1 MTDTDKRTV
10 RGLGLCSGGLDS
22 MLAGLVLKE
31 QGVDVTWICFETP
44 FFPADKAR
52 KASEMTGIPL
62 IVREITDIYLEML
75 RDPPC
80 GYGKHMNPC
89 RDCHALMFRLAGE
102 VMEAEG
108 FDFLFSGE
116 VAGQRPLSQN
126 KQALRY
132 VEKRSGFDGK
142 VLRPLS
148 AKVLPETGVEE
159 SGLVD
164 RERLLGIQGRSRKE
178 QMALA
183 SAYGI
188 TEYPSPA
195 GGCLLTDQK
204 YSERLRDLFGSGK
217 AFESSDLHLLKQGR
231 HLRLS
236 NGEKVIIGRTQVD
249 NRWIDTFHQ
258 PARHRL
264 IDLKG
269 KGSPTVLVDAD
280 ATEETVNIGAALC
293 AGYAKVPAGEEVEA
307 VVQEGADRRVIV
319 VASVDPS
326 DYRGCII

>member
-1 MTDTDKRTV
+1 MTDNKTSV
-10 RGLGLCSGGLDS
+10 RAIGLCSGGLDS
-22 MLAGLVLKE
+22 MLAGLVLKD
-31 QGVDVTWICFETP
+31 QGIDVTWICFETP

-52 KASEMTGIPL
+52 EASEMTGIPL
-62 IVREITDIYLEML
+62 IVREITATYLEML
-75 RDPPC
+75 TDPPC

-102 VMEAEG
+102 VMEQEG

-148 AKVLPETGVEE
+148 AKVLPETEME
-159 SGLVD
+159 TEGLVD

-183 SAYGI
+183 ESYGLKAY
-188 TEYPSPA
+188 PAPA
-195 GGCLLTDQK
+195 GGCLLTDKK
-204 YSERLRDLFGSGK
+204 YSDRLRDLFGSGK
-217 AFESSDLHLLKQGR
+217 AYESSDLHLLKQGR
-231 HLRLS
+231 HLRLP
-236 NGEKVIIGRTQVD
+236 NGEKVIIGRTKGD
-249 NRWIDTFHQ
+249 NRWIVKYHD
-258 PARHRL
+258 PARHYL
-264 IDLKG
+264 LDLKG

-280 ATEETVNIGAALC
+280 ATEETISIGAALC
-293 AGYAKVPAGEEVEA
+293 AGYAKVPVGEAVEA
-307 VVQEGADRRVIV
+307 VVQSPQGRRVISV
-319 VASVDPS
+319 TSVDPA
-326 DYRGCII
+326 DYRECII

>member
-1 MTDTDKRTV
+1 MTDKTKIV
-10 RGLGLCSGGLDS
+10 RAIGLCSGGLDS
-22 MLAGLVLKE
+22 ILAGLVLKE
-31 QGVDVTWICFETP
+31 QGIDVTWICFETP
-44 FFPADKAR
+44 FFPADKAQ

-62 IVREITDIYLEML
+62 IVKEITDIYLPML
-75 RDPPC
+75 TNPPC

-89 RDCHALMFRLAGE
+89 RDCHALMFKLAGD
-102 VMEAEG
+102 VMEEEG

-148 AKVLPETGVEE
+148 AKVLPETEME
-159 SGLVD
+159 TQGLVD

-183 SAYGI
+183 EAYGI
-188 TEYPSPA
+188 SEYPSPA

-204 YSERLRDLFGSGK
+204 YSDRLRDLFNSG
-217 AFESSDLHLLKQGR
+217 EDYVSSDLHLLKQGR
-231 HLRLS
+231 HLRLP
-236 NGEKVIIGRTQVD
+236 NGEKIIVGRTQGD
-249 NRWIDTFHQ
+249 NRWIVKHHE
-258 PARHRL
+258 AHRHLL

-269 KGSPTVLVDAD
+269 KGSPTVVVGVHAL
-280 ATEETVNIGAALC
+280 EETIEIGAALC
-293 AGYAKVPAGEEVEA
+293 AGYAKVPPGKDVDA
-307 VVQEGADRRVIV
+307 VIHGPEGSRIIT
-319 VASVDPS
+319 VASVAPS
-326 DYRGCII
+326 QYRECMI

>member
-1 MTDTDKRTV
+1 MTDKKKSV
-10 RGLGLCSGGLDS
+10 RAIGLCSGGLDS
-22 MLAGLVLKE
+22 ILAGLVLKD
-31 QGVDVTWICFETP
+31 QGIDVTWICFETP

-62 IVREITDIYLEML
+62 IVKEITETYLEML
-75 RDPPC
+75 TDPPC

-102 VMEAEG
+102 ELEKG
-108 FDFLFSGE
+108 GYDFLFSGE

-148 AKVLPETGVEE
+148 AKVLPETEVETL
-159 SGLVD
+159 GLVD

-183 SAYGI
+183 KAYGI
-188 TEYPSPA
+188 EEYPSPA
-195 GGCLLTDQK
+195 GGCLLTDKK
-204 YSERLRDLFGSGK
+204 YSDRLRDLFASGK
-217 AFESSDLHLLKQGR
+217 AYAPSDLHLLKQGR
-231 HLRLS
+231 HLRLPG
-236 NGEKVIIGRTQVD
+236 GEKVIVGRTKGD
-249 NRWIDTFHQ
+249 NRWIITYHE
-258 PARHRL
+258 PERHLL

-269 KGSPTVLVDAD
+269 KGSPTVLVDVD
-280 ATEETVNIGAALC
+280 ASEETIEVGAALC
-293 AGYAKVPAGEEVEA
+293 AGYAKVPPGEVVEA
-307 VVQEGADRRVIV
+307 VVKSAGGRRVIS
-319 VASVDPS
+319 VASVDPADFRDS
-326 DYRGCII
+326 II